1 MFEVGVKRLLKCDS
15 AVIVLDGSIYIIA
28 HVSVGIAENILSAR
42 DQQVSYVERCQSSK
56 LFVV

>member
-1 MFEVGVKRLLKCDS
+1 MKRLLKCDS
-15 AVIVLDGSIYIIA
+15 AAIVLDGSIYIIA